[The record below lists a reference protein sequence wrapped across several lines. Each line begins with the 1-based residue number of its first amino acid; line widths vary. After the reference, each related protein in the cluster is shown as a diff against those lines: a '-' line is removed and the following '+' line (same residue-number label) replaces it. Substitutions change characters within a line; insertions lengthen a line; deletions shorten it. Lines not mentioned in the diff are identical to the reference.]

1 MAKTRKRARSKQ
13 RARSEAPLALEQILE
28 RENVVATRAI
38 PADIANRL
46 TTRRLLISG
55 IRQPISAVRSDSRLG
70 RSGRSYEIVLPKN
83 AVLGLPGRTAYR
95 IPRPRG
101 KKARS
106 RAVLD
111 GFRPRWADQ
120 VYHPK
125 RATVPRWA
133 QRLGS
138 APGRR
143 GEVYWGVFGTDDR
156 AVYYPSGYPWQC
168 VGKIL
173 VWNDASATSPAWWGS
188 AVLIGPRLVLTAGH
202 VVPWDASSWMMRFVP
217 AYYDGSSILG
227 AGGESYVSDARGWD
241 VSYYS
246 RMPDAHDMAVLRLYD
261 PLGDWLGYF
270 GSKPYSDSFTGH
282 PYWNV
287 TGYPGMVAN
296 AERPSY
302 QLGISVTEADA
313 SGDALDVEH
322 QGDTTGGNSGGPFWA
337 TWPDGFP
344 YVIGTV
350 SGGKIVTTS
359 SGQVVK
365 DCNDVAGGKADNDLI
380 RWGRVNWP

>member
-1 MAKTRKRARSKQ
+1 MAKERKNARSKRHAQ
-13 RARSEAPLALEQILE
+13 GEAPLALEQILE
-28 RENVVATRAI
+28 RENVVAETAI
-38 PADIANRL
+38 PTDIASRL

-55 IRQPISAVRSDSRLG
+55 VRQPIELVRSDIKLE
-70 RSGRSYEIVLPKN
+70 RSGSAYEIVVPNN
-83 AVLGLPGRTAYR
+83 AVVGLPGQTAYR
-95 IPRPRG
+95 IVRPSG
-101 KKARS
+101 KKVNS

-111 GFRPRWADQ
+111 GFRPEWANH

-125 RATVPRWA
+125 RAVVPRWA
-133 QRLGS
+133 RKPAS
-138 APGRR
+138 AAGRM

-168 VGKIL
+168 VGK
-173 VWNDASATSPAWWGS
+173 VYAWNDASAPSPAWSGS
-188 AVLIGPRLVLTAGH
+188 AVLIGPRLALTAGH

-227 AGGESYVSDARGWD
+227 AGAESYVSDARGWD
-241 VSYYS
+241 VSYIS
-246 RMPDAHDMAVLRLYD
+246 RMPDAHDMAILRLYD

-270 GSKPYSDSFTGH
+270 GSKPYSDSWTGQ
-282 PYWNV
+282 PYWNL
-287 TGYPGMVAN
+287 TGYPSAIAN

-302 QLGISVTEADA
+302 QLGISVTEADT

-322 QGDTTGGNSGGPFWA
+322 QGDSTAGDSGGPFWA

-350 SGGKIVTTS
+350 SGGEVFTNPN
-359 SGQVVK
+359 GQVVK
-365 DCNDVAGGKADNDLI
+365 DCNNVAGGNAVNDLI
-380 RWGRVNWP
+380 RWGRANWP